1 MSITDH
7 FLVPGQVAIVTG
19 AGRGIGRATA
29 LTLAEAGADLVI
41 SARTED
47 QLDEVAQ
54 QVARFGRRAVVVP
67 ADLSDL
73 ATIPSLVEAATE
85 QLGRVDI
92 VVNNVGGSFPRPL
105 LDTSAKMFEKAF
117 HFNVTTALELSKA
130 AIPAMLASDRPEGGT
145 GSIVNI
151 SSAIGR
157 LTDRGF
163 AAYGTAK
170 AALSHLTRLMAT
182 ECAPRIRVNAI
193 AVGSTATSALDM
205 VLTDDGLRTAMEQN
219 TPLRRL
225 GDPLDIALGVLY
237 LSSPAGG
244 YLTGKIVEI
253 DGGLNAPN
261 LLLGLPDL

>member
-1 MSITDH
+1 MITDH
-7 FLVPGQVAIVTG
+7 FLVTDQVAIVTG

-29 LTLAEAGADLVI
+29 LALAEAGADLVI
-41 SARTED
+41 SARTAD
-47 QLDEVAQ
+47 QLEEVKQ
-54 QVARFGRRAVVVP
+54 QVARLGRRAVCVT

-73 ATIPSLVEAATE
+73 ATLPGLVETATGE
-85 QLGRVDI
+85 FGRLDI

-105 LDTSAKMFEKAF
+105 LETSAAMFEKAF

-130 AIPAMLASDRPEGGT
+130 AIPAMLASDPAG

-157 LTDRGF
+157 MTDRGF

-170 AALSHLTRLMAT
+170 AALTHLTRLMAT

-205 VLTDDGLRTAMEQN
+205 VLTDDGLRTAMEDN

-237 LSSPAGG
+237 LSSPAGS
-244 YLTGKIVEI
+244 YLTGKILEI

>member
-1 MSITDH
+1 MC
-7 FLVPGQVAIVTG
+7 
-19 AGRGIGRATA
+19 
-29 LTLAEAGADLVI
+29 
-41 SARTED
+41 
-47 QLDEVAQ
+47 
-54 QVARFGRRAVVVP
+54 VP
-67 ADLSDL
+67 ADLNDL
-73 ATIPSLVEAATE
+73 DTLPGLVEQATSE
-85 QLGRVDI
+85 FGRLDI

-105 LDTSAKMFEKAF
+105 LDTSAAMFEKAF

-130 AIPAMLASDRPEGGT
+130 AIPAIAATDPAG

-170 AALSHLTRLMAT
+170 GALTHLTRLMAT

-205 VLTDDGLRTAMEQN
+205 VLTDDGLRTAMENN

-225 GDPLDIALGVLY
+225 GEPLDIALGVLY
-237 LSSPAGG
+237 LSSRAGS
-244 YLTGKIVEI
+244 YLTGKILEI
-253 DGGLNAPN
+253 DGGLNFPN
-261 LLLGLPDL
+261 LELGLPDL

>member
-1 MSITDH
+1 MITDH
-7 FLVPGQVAIVTG
+7 FLVTDQVAIVTG

-29 LTLAEAGADLVI
+29 LALAEAGADLVI
-41 SARTED
+41 SARTAD
-47 QLDEVAQ
+47 QLEEVKQ
-54 QVARFGRRAVVVP
+54 QVARLGRRAVCVT

-73 ATIPSLVEAATE
+73 ATLPGLVETATG
-85 QLGRVDI
+85 QFGRLDI

-105 LDTSAKMFEKAF
+105 LETSAAMFEKAF

-130 AIPAMLASDRPEGGT
+130 AIPAMLASDPAG

-157 LTDRGF
+157 MTDRGF

-170 AALSHLTRLMAT
+170 AALTHLTRLMAT

-193 AVGSTATSALDM
+193 AVGSTATSALES
-205 VLTDDGLRTAMEQN
+205 VLTNPVVHKAMVES

-225 GDPLDIALGVLY
+225 GEPEDIALGALY
-237 LSSPAGG
+237 LASPASAFVTGTVMEIHGG
-244 YLTGKIVEI
+244 ISSANL
-253 DGGLNAPN
+253 DLALAGL
-261 LLLGLPDL
+261 